1 MGNDQKNRQK
11 IKTNFILQNRAF
23 LLQYVAHPSA
33 AWICELAVTRF
44 TERESLIPG
53 RSLAHVFFYF
63 NFNVFHD
70 PF

>member
-1 MGNDQKNRQK
+1 MIRK
-11 IKTNFILQNRAF
+11 IGRKLKRILFFKTGLF